1 MFDITRVGN
10 NIDNRKIREFI
21 ADNLSDIDLLPH
33 IKDRGKQTD
42 KNDSLNDIIDAG
54 STCFVIENS
63 SVYMLGND
71 DIWHEI

>member
-1 MFDITRVGN
+1 MTTIIKQSGKDSAYLTELV
-10 NIDNRKIREFI
+10 
-21 ADNLSDIDLLPH
+21 ADTLSDIISLPH
-33 IKDRGKQTD
+33 IG
-42 KNDSLNDIIDAG
+42 SVAAG